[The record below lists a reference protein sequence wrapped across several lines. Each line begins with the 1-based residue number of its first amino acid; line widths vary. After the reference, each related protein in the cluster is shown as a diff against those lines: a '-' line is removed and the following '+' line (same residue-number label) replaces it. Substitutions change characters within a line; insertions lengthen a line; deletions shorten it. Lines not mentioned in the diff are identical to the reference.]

1 MSENGLVRFVR
12 AGLTNADERAA
23 AALAPRSFA
32 ATDRYL
38 WTSVAVQRFD
48 RVTRRLHDWWL
59 ASRTGAA
66 VESASG
72 AWRHEPSPVRHRSTA
87 IVLLVATAAH
97 VGLTLIQ
104 GPRPGWFW
112 MMIPATVLAFG
123 VLLLVASRSTQSP
136 N

>member
-12 AGLTNADERAA
+12 AGLANADERAA

-48 RVTRRLHDWWL
+48 RVTRRLQGWWL
-59 ASRTGAA
+59 ASHTGAA
-66 VESASG
+66 IQSAAG
-72 AWRHEPSPVRHRSTA
+72 AWRREPWSLQYRSIA
-87 IVLLVATAAH
+87 IALLAATAAH

-123 VLLLVASRSTQSP
+123 VLLLVASRPTQSP